1 MTSGCRPKLETQLA
15 RIGNPTDDDWI
26 CTSRVSVVLGDRMK
40 TWPRQLMRD
49 HDRVTAYVARK
60 PHLRGR
66 GFIQAST
73 LVFPRTLGLRV
84 PFDHQ
89 QGFHQDV
96 DWLVS
101 VDEQVMDLRVYQCPE
116 ALTEYWVAAGTVS
129 GRITANDSSAWAR
142 SRLAGDPRSYGDF
155 LLSTSTVYAAR
166 SGEPRTTLRI
176 IGRGIRSGRPGV
188 PALVYSLFQVAS
200 AVRNRLLRARR

>member
-89 QGFHQDV
+89 QRFHQDV

-101 VDEQVMDLRVYQCPE
+101 VDEQVMDLRVYQCPRSAHRVLGRRRNGLWAHHSQRLE
-116 ALTEYWVAAGTVS
+116 RMGTF
-129 GRITANDSSAWAR
+129 A
-142 SRLAGDPRSYGDF
+142 PR
-155 LLSTSTVYAAR
+155 
-166 SGEPRTTLRI
+166 
-176 IGRGIRSGRPGV
+176 GRP
-188 PALVYSLFQVAS
+188 P
-200 AVRNRLLRARR
+200 